1 MSLFSG
7 SIEDFRCPICL
18 GRLSND
24 LSSELLVCDEGHE
37 FLVKD
42 DIPIFSKDPDFY
54 YGEIP
59 EGEMEQLLAELD
71 QPGDFEDKFA
81 RFLKTKSDQFQ
92 DSLLRYIFDPRRS
105 AFSFQLPIDKDS
117 KVLDVGCGW
126 GSLSIQLHNKAAQIH
141 GMDLTQARLRFFKN
155 WLSAKDINNISIVC
169 GGDTQFLPYKD
180 NFFDLVLMNGI
191 LEWTPLSFEG
201 DPEEVQIKYL
211 QEVRRILKDDGYLYL
226 AIENRYG
233 YQYFLGK
240 PDDHSNLLFGS
251 LLPRKIA
258 NLYSALVR
266 DKPYRTYTYSYDK
279 YRQLLN
285 RAGFPSETAYSVL
298 PNYRYPQTY
307 FPADSPSSLNDLQGS
322 RLAGSIQD
330 RAKSI
335 IRKSVKF
342 PRFAPAYSFIAGAN
356 KYQGL
361 VLEILYEDFPE
372 YIWVIKRI
380 IVTTTQVVVFSCVGE
395 RVGEPPKELLI
406 RLPLCDYAE
415 AQCSKNYVMMESIHK
430 KGFPFAAKVPRPVK
444 ESALSGQRYFIE
456 EFVKGFS
463 GSMISRLDQSDLN
476 EHLLCAYNFIVEMGK
491 ETRQSANDGEGLGVL
506 RERFSEI
513 VQFPWEEPSRQLI
526 SDAFEKL
533 IAEYQRDNIFSVMSH
548 NDFHL
553 GNLIFESGGDRLLA
567 VIDWNFAQNRDVP
580 GLDIIHLMA
589 HTVKQGFKESLPT
602 SIERIVFNA
611 GIGFPD
617 LISKYNDDLGICL
630 SREIQVLAYLLL
642 MIERNIRAIRGL
654 GVGSLYYS
662 RVHKENAQL
671 VQLVSKLM
679 VI

>member
-7 SIEDFRCPICL
+7 KIEEFRCPICL
-18 GRLSND
+18 AHLGYD
-24 LSSELLVCDEGHE
+24 LSQALLVCDEGHE
-37 FLVKD
+37 FVVKD

-59 EGEMEQLLAELD
+59 EGEMDQLLDELD
-71 QPGDFEDKFA
+71 QPGNFEDNFT
-81 RFLKTKSDQFQ
+81 RFLSSKSNQFQ
-92 DSLLRYIFDPRRS
+92 DSLLRYIFDHRRS
-105 AFSFQLPIDKDS
+105 AFSFQLPIGKDS

-126 GSLSIQLHNKAAQIH
+126 GSLSIHLHNRVAQIH
-141 GMDLTQARLRFFKN
+141 GMDLTRSRLRFFGN
-155 WLSAKDINNISIVC
+155 WLSAEDINNISIVC
-169 GGDTQFLPYKD
+169 GGDRQFLPYKD
-180 NFFDLVLMNGI
+180 NLFDLVLMNGI
-191 LEWTPLSFEG
+191 LEWTPLSIEG

-211 QEVRRILKDDGYLYL
+211 REVRRILKDDGYLYL

-233 YQYFLGK
+233 YKYILGK

-258 NLYSALVR
+258 NIYSILAKG
-266 DKPYRTYTYSYDK
+266 KPYRTFTYSYDK

-322 RLAGSIQD
+322 KPAGSIQD

-342 PRFAPAYSFIAGAN
+342 PRFAPAYSFVAGKN

-361 VLEILYEDFPE
+361 VLEILNEDFPE

-380 IVTTTQVVVFSCVGE
+380 VVTATQVVVISCVGE
-395 RVGEPPKELLI
+395 RAGEPPKEMLI

-415 AQCSKNYVMMESIHK
+415 AQCSKNYLMMDSIHK
-430 KGFPFAAKVPRPVK
+430 NELRFAAKVPESVK
-444 ESALSGQRYFIE
+444 EGVHSGQRYFIE
-456 EFVKGFS
+456 EFVKGYS
-463 GSMISRLDQSDLN
+463 GSMISRLKQSDLN
-476 EHLLCAYNFIVEMGK
+476 EHLICAYNFIVEMGK
-491 ETRQSANDGEGLGVL
+491 ETRQSSNNSECLGVL
-506 RERFSEI
+506 GARSSEI
-513 VQFPWEEPSRQLI
+513 DQFPWEEPSRQII
-526 SDAFEKL
+526 SDAFERL
-533 IAEYQRDNIFSVMSH
+533 RTEYQRDNLPSVMSH

-553 GNLIFESGGDRLLA
+553 GNLLFENGEDRLKA
-567 VIDWNFAQNRDVP
+567 VIDWNFAQNGDVP

-589 HTVKQGFKESLPT
+589 RTVKQGFNESLLT
-602 SIERIVFNA
+602 SIKRIVFSD
-611 GIGFPD
+611 GFGFPD
-617 LISKYNDDLGICL
+617 LISQYNDELDITL
-630 SREIQVLAYLLL
+630 SRETQLLAYLIL
-642 MIERNIRAIRGL
+642 MIERNTRAIRGL

-662 RVHKENAQL
+662 SVHKENAQL
-671 VQLVSKLM
+671 VQLLSKLM
-679 VI
+679 VK